1 MPQPSSDMKSEYSK
15 IYEAESSAKNGGK
28 YRLIAQRVI
37 GGRKCRC
44 YARVFMVGMV
54 AYWNVGYIIDGK
66 EPEQFNEQIRAMYE
80 LAQNKADELS
90 ASGQEVILWKY

>member
-1 MPQPSSDMKSEYSK
+1 MVTDFQK
-15 IYEAESSAKNGGK
+15 ILEAENSAKNGGQ
-28 YRLIAQRVI
+28 YRLIAQREI

-66 EPEQFNEQIRAMYE
+66 EPTQFTDQIRAMYE
-80 LAQNKADELS
+80 VAQEKADALS
-90 ASGQEVILWKY
+90 ASGQETILWKY